1 MFCYHVN
8 SQGVPSAVCQELASL
23 SGELS
28 CLLLQPPGLCTV
40 SLIAQPMAGLGA
52 KPRSPRSCPSH
63 LRPHLPLLTGLR
75 VHLLVLALFLP
86 PAVYT
91 GSTWGVL
98 GTGMLVQLVSEEAMG
113 AQGRTWP
120 SSVSPG
126 SGSSW

>member
-1 MFCYHVN
+1 MFCYRVN

-52 KPRSPRSCPSH
+52 KPRSEILS
-63 LRPHLPLLTGLR
+63 LPLEATPPTAHRAR